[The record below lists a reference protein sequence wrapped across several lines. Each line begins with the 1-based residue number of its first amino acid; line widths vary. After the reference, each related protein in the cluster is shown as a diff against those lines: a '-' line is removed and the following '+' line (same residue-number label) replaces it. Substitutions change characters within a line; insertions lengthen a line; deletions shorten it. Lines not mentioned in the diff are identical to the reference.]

1 MRVDILFNVIFFSF
15 VNEIVIYSGWLLQKR
30 QRVRN
35 IRNEEPRRLL
45 FCRGRGDRK
54 RDLFFFLFSFFC
66 NSGIATAWTVT
77 AKCIYMF
84 FSVQ

>member
-1 MRVDILFNVIFFSF
+1 MQPFCSSVLPFLCNGGKLRVDILFNVISFSF

-30 QRVRN
+30 QRVRY

-54 RDLFFFLFSFFC
+54 RDLFFFLFL
-66 NSGIATAWTVT
+66 
-77 AKCIYMF
+77 
-84 FSVQ
+84 